1 MAGRL
6 EKAEPSAR
14 RPSRP
19 VEGCLARP
27 SPPKLETLCG
37 CSLDRAFEVLSRLA
51 AGLGPVWLA
60 MQTTRVGERQQVAA
74 LEQLAR
80 SLEEH
85 SKDAAAE

>member
-1 MAGRL
+1 
-6 EKAEPSAR
+6 
-14 RPSRP
+14 
-19 VEGCLARP
+19 
-27 SPPKLETLCG
+27 
-37 CSLDRAFEVLSRLA
+37 
-51 AGLGPVWLA
+51 